1 MAPAAIVRIRPLAW
15 EPPCAM
21 SVVPEKEKRQKT
33 KKQTNLPA
41 NKSPGL
47 DDFTE
52 EFYQTHEEELIS
64 MLLKVFLKT
73 KEEGTPKVIL

>member
-1 MAPAAIVRIRPLAW
+1 
-15 EPPCAM
+15 M

-52 EFYQTHEEELIS
+52 EFYQTHEEELVS